1 MVARVSKLILLF
13 LLAAGPVA
21 AQSGLNSRQF
31 KKYWRVESE
40 SPDYRVSFLG
50 DTVEVLS
57 PKGLTLWRKEKLH
70 ADVAVEYDVC
80 IMDEG
85 REGDRLSDMNVF
97 WMASDPEAK
106 DIWAR
111 ADWRS
116 GIFLRCYTLQMY
128 YLGYGGNSNTTTR
141 FRRYT
146 GDKRGVDSVA
156 YRPAILK

>member
-1 MVARVSKLILLF
+1 
-13 LLAAGPVA
+13 
-21 AQSGLNSRQF
+21 
-31 KKYWRVESE
+31 
-40 SPDYRVSFLG
+40 
-50 DTVEVLS
+50 
-57 PKGLTLWRKEKLH
+57 
-70 ADVAVEYDVC
+70 
-80 IMDEG
+80 MDEG
-85 REGDRLSDMNVF
+85 NEGDRLSDMNVF

-146 GDKRGVDSVA
+146 GDGRGVDSA
-156 YRPAILK
+156 DYRPAILKE